1 VSEPHIRKVR
11 PDELEEV
18 WRVHVASS
26 NGLPVRRGRPATRP
40 ADPPVASDARAGLA
54 SDPDGYF
61 CAVEEGR
68 IRGMVSALVRG
79 RVWYLSMFFVLP
91 DDQGRGLGRALLER
105 ALAYG
110 EVRGAE
116 IRCTWATLDPRAQA
130 RYVMAGMAPRWPIYR
145 LDGDAPAV
153 TRLKARA
160 GLDPR
165 ERELPCDP
173 GAAEKLTAEVFG
185 DGRADDLA
193 HCRGDGGAAVAIER
207 GAEVAAFAYRRGER
221 IGPAAG
227 RDETALLQAV
237 AAAAAA
243 GAGGGGSVTMRVPGA
258 CASLLEALVGCG
270 FRIGNPTTLFMAS
283 RLFGRPELYL
293 PSGPILY

>member
-1 VSEPHIRKVR
+1 MSGEPHIRKVR
-11 PDELEEV
+11 PDDLEEV

-26 NGLPVRRGRPATRP
+26 SDLAMRRGRLGRP
-40 ADPPVASDARAGLA
+40 ADEPVSTDARAGLA

-61 CAVEEGR
+61 CAVEAGR

-91 DDQGRGLGRALLER
+91 GDQGRGLGRALLER

-110 EVRGAE
+110 QAREAEV
-116 IRCTWATLDPRAQA
+116 RCTWATLDPRAQA

-145 LDGDAPAV
+145 LDADAAAV
-153 TRLKARA
+153 ARLKARV

-165 ERELPCDP
+165 ERKLPCDP
-173 GAAEKLTAEVFG
+173 GTAEKLTAEVFG
-185 DGRADDLA
+185 HDRASDLA
-193 HCRGDGGAAVAIER
+193 HWRGDGGVAVAIER
-207 GAEVAAFAYRRGER
+207 GGELAAFAYRRGER

-237 AAAAAA
+237 AAASAA
-243 GAGGGGSVTMRVPGA
+243 GASDGGSVMVRVPGA
-258 CASLLEALVGCG
+258 CASLLETLVGSG
-270 FRIGNPTTLFMAS
+270 FRIGDPTLFMAS
-283 RLFGRPELYL
+283 RPFGRPELYL